1 MYLQFNRLVYGIK
14 WENTSCEWQHIL
26 IMKFSELMVII
37 IQYIDY
43 AQWFIF
49 LSYRFVYTLAI
60 SGCM

>member
-1 MYLQFNRLVYGIK
+1 MYLQFNRLVYGI
-14 WENTSCEWQHIL
+14 EWQHIL